1 MNRAEYL
8 DLVEDVVIT
17 LYSLDLKA
25 TKALVRINRDLEY
38 YTPTIDRVGIDTDT
52 IKQAP
57 IADRSNII

>member
-1 MNRAEYL
+1 M
-8 DLVEDVVIT
+8 VIT